1 MKRVII
7 DKNIQHGQPII
18 EGTRMPVAIILG
30 ALADGMSADE
40 VKQEYDV
47 TDEDIQAALR
57 YAADIA
63 SDEKIIPLKK
73 TS

>member
-1 MKRVII
+1 MKKVII
-7 DKNIQHGQPII
+7 DKDIQHGQPII
-18 EGTRMPVAIILG
+18 EGTRIPVAVILG
-30 ALADGMSADE
+30 ALAEGMTAE
-40 VKQEYDV
+40 QIKQEYDV

-63 SDEKIIPLKK
+63 ANEKIIPLKK

>member
-1 MKRVII
+1 MKKVVI
-7 DKNIQHGQPII
+7 DKDIQHGQPII
-18 EGTRMPVAIILG
+18 EGTRIPVAVILG
-30 ALADGMSADE
+30 ALAEGMTAE
-40 VKQEYDV
+40 QIKHEYDV

-63 SDEKIIPLKK
+63 ANEKIIPLKK

>member
-1 MKRVII
+1 MKKVVI
-7 DKNIQHGQPII
+7 DKDIQHGQPII
-18 EGTRMPVAIILG
+18 EGTRIPVAVILG
-30 ALADGMSADE
+30 ALAEGMTAE
-40 VKQEYDV
+40 QIKYEYDV

-63 SDEKIIPLKK
+63 ANEKIIPLKK